1 MKQPHRIAVAVG
13 VFVTTALLATTAL
26 ATPYAQTNL
35 VSSVTG
41 LAQITDP
48 NLRNPWGMSF
58 APTGPF
64 WISNQGT
71 NTSTLYRATGGVATK
86 VALTVAIPTTATGPQ
101 GPTGQVFNNAGAGT
115 FLVGGTAASFIFA
128 DLNGTI
134 SAWNGGAGTTAVVMA
149 STPGRVYTGLAIAG
163 TGANARLYAASSAG
177 IDVFN
182 SSFAPV
188 AGGGFVDNDPRLA
201 GLVPFNVQTIGS
213 SVYVTYAAPG
223 RAAQI
228 AAAEGSGAVAVFD
241 TAGNLQST
249 LITGSRLASPWG
261 VAIAPTGFGG
271 FSGDLLVGNFSF
283 AVAEI
288 NAFDP
293 LTGAYLG
300 TVSDQTGSALI
311 NAGLWGIAFGNGVTG
326 DTRTLY
332 FNAGINGE
340 NDGLF
345 GSIRVVPEPASVLLL
360 AAGLGALGLRARRRR

>member
-1 MKQPHRIAVAVG
+1 
-13 VFVTTALLATTAL
+13 
-26 ATPYAQTNL
+26 
-35 VSSVTG
+35 
-41 LAQITDP
+41 
-48 NLRNPWGMSF
+48 
-58 APTGPF
+58 
-64 WISNQGT
+64 
-71 NTSTLYRATGGVATK
+71 
-86 VALTVAIPTTATGPQ
+86 
-101 GPTGQVFNNAGAGT
+101 
-115 FLVGGTAASFIFA
+115 
-128 DLNGTI
+128 
-134 SAWNGGAGTTAVVMA
+134 MA

-182 SSFAPV
+182 SAFAPITV
-188 AGGGFVDNDPRLA
+188 AGGFVDNDPRLA

-228 AAAEGSGAVAVFD
+228 SAAEGSGAVAVFD

-271 FSGDLLVGNFSF
+271 FSGDLLIGNFSF

-300 TVSDQTGSALI
+300 TISNQSGNALI
-311 NAGLWGIAFGNGVTG
+311 NSGLWGIAFGNGVTG
-326 DTRTLY
+326 DANTLY

-340 NDGLF
+340 ADGLF
-345 GSIRVVPEPASVLLL
+345 GSIRAIPEPGSLLL
-360 AAGLGALGLRARRRR
+360 LTAGLGVVGLRARRRR